1 MDVDLSMGDR
11 NMYLPELSDCWIISA
26 EYVSSDQFDWSWQ
39 NKYIQYL
46 FMFLCHVFIS
56 KIMKCTFYN

>member
-1 MDVDLSMGDR
+1 MDVDLSMDDR

-26 EYVSSDQFDWSWQ
+26 EYVSSDQFDWMWQ
-39 NKYIQYL
+39 NKSIPYL

-56 KIMKCTFYN
+56 KKNKCTFCN